1 MFSQDQAALL
11 SIQLLIMCHV
21 FAEVH
26 RVDFGDILV
35 SEGNATVFTCNMT
48 NAKQIGWT
56 KGRILFTFNVLMNQT
71 FSNVTSQRMSIDS
84 NFPSKLNILDV
95 QHEDAGLYRCEV
107 TDEKGVW
114 TTEWNLIVG
123 DGVLEISK
131 EVSSWSYYLYILTP
145 VIGLLLCG
153 LAAAVCLCS
162 RKLRTTTSNQ
172 DPVPDQFPLQSGG
185 EVVPPQLQGDVDR
198 RTNNKQRSQ
207 YLERLNSIYGI

>member
-26 RVDFGDILV
+26 QVDCGDILV

-56 KGRILFTFNVLMNQT
+56 KGRILFTFNVLNNQT

-95 QHEDAGLYRCEV
+95 QHEDAGLYKCEV
-107 TDEKGVW
+107 TYEKGVR
-114 TTEWNLIVG
+114 TTEWNLT
-123 DGVLEISK
+123 VLEISK
-131 EVSSWSYYLYILTP
+131 EISTSSYCLYILTP
-145 VIGLLLCG
+145 GLGLLLCG
-153 LAAAVCLCS
+153 LAAAVCLY
-162 RKLRTTTSNQ
+162 RKLRTTTTNQ

-185 EVVPPQLQGDVDR
+185 EVVPPQLQGVVDC

>member
-26 RVDFGDILV
+26 QVDFADILV
-35 SEGNATVFTCNMT
+35 SEGDAIVFTCNMT
-48 NAKQIGWT
+48 NAKQIIWT
-56 KGRILFTFNVLMNQT
+56 KGRLLFTFKVLNNQT

-84 NFPSKLNILDV
+84 NFPSRLNILDV
-95 QHEDAGLYRCEV
+95 QHEDAGLYKCEV
-107 TDEKGVW
+107 IYEKGVRI
-114 TTEWNLIVG
+114 TEWNLTVG

-131 EVSSWSYYLYILTP
+131 EISSWSYCLYILTP

-153 LAAAVCLCS
+153 LAAAVCLC

>member
-26 RVDFGDILV
+26 QDDIVDILV
-35 SEGNATVFTCNMT
+35 SEGNATILTCNMT
-48 NAKQIGWT
+48 NAKQIIWT
-56 KGRILFTFNVLMNQT
+56 KGRIFFTFSVLNNQT
-71 FSNVTSQRMSIDS
+71 FSNVTSQRMSLDS

-95 QHEDAGLYRCEV
+95 QHEDAGLYKCEV
-107 TDEKGVW
+107 SYDKGVR
-114 TTEWNLIVG
+114 TTEWNLTVV

-131 EVSSWSYYLYILTP
+131 EISSWSYYLYIRTP
-145 VIGLLLCG
+145 AIGLLLCG
-153 LAAAVCLCS
+153 LAAAVCLC
-162 RKLRTTTSNQ
+162 RKLRTATSNQ

-207 YLERLNSIYGI
+207 YLERLNSIYGP